1 MKSIVNFVMRNKLA
15 VWLLTIIITVAG
27 LYSGTRMKLETIPDI
42 TIPVVSVTTIY
53 PGATP
58 DQVADEISDPLE
70 KAVANVSGVSSVN
83 STSYQNASSLQIE
96 FSFGTDM
103 EKAESEVEEA
113 LKNIQLPENAMEPDV
128 GRISINAFPVL
139 AVSVSDSDASL
150 EELTRKVEDSLVPSL
165 ESIEGVSSASI
176 SGQQLSLIHI

>member
-58 DQVADEISDPLE
+58 DQVADEDL
-70 KAVANVSGVSSVN
+70 G
-83 STSYQNASSLQIE
+83 
-96 FSFGTDM
+96 SF
-103 EKAESEVEEA
+103 
-113 LKNIQLPENAMEPDV
+113 
-128 GRISINAFPVL
+128 
-139 AVSVSDSDASL
+139 
-150 EELTRKVEDSLVPSL
+150 RKGSRECKRCVFC
-165 ESIEGVSSASI
+165 
-176 SGQQLSLIHI
+176 